1 MSFSLVSV
9 LVWGHALK
17 DGKPT
22 TFSEGIIFHLPGA
35 VNDQHLLRKGY
46 SLESSPPTYTEAL
59 TDWIVCRPC
68 TGNGCCVFLSVL
80 ALPHPASSISQTSHP
95 PESSTSQTLPPHP
108 PAPVFSL
115 PSLLRCSLSLLVREL
130 ILSSLSAAGEHLSL
144 QPEGGRSM
152 GWSKLGDRMPTMLFW
167 KPRNRLKTLKH
178 APFSPLFLFKNG
190 LHTLLGLYISI
201 MTS

>member
-1 MSFSLVSV
+1 MNCNYIKIHLI
-9 LVWGHALK
+9 A
-17 DGKPT
+17 PT
-22 TFSEGIIFHLPGA
+22 PPISHPRCPSPQFQSWCGA
-35 VNDQHLLRKGY
+35 MLLRMGNLPPSQK
-46 SLESSPPTYTEAL
+46 ESFFISQGLSITSTSSERGTVWRAALPPTEAL

-80 ALPHPASSISQTSHP
+80 ALLHPASSISQTSHP
-95 PESSTSQTLPPHP
+95 PESSTSQTLPPRP

-152 GWSKLGDRMPTMLFW
+152 G
-167 KPRNRLKTLKH
+167 
-178 APFSPLFLFKNG
+178 
-190 LHTLLGLYISI
+190 
-201 MTS
+201 